1 MKLFDRHLL
10 KHLETSAVDDQVHII
25 YRAIAEDLHCGRSTA
40 YRSVSRLRRSGRIVR
55 VAGNH
60 RTGYVYRVRRD

>member
-10 KHLETSAVDDQVHII
+10 KHLQTNAVDDEVHII

-40 YRSVSRLRRSGRIVR
+40 YRSVKRLHHAGRIVR

-60 RTGYVYRVRRD
+60 RKGYTYRVRRD